1 VTLLTSSDDI
11 FARDARRY
19 EVVKVP
25 ELGADAEVRVRSLT
39 GAEWEEYENSL
50 SQQIRRRDGNLEFRV
65 NRRNRRAKLV
75 AMSVVDEQGQLVFDP
90 KRDVVRLS
98 GMNAGALDRIYEV
111 AERLS
116 GKDEQAIEEAEEDFD
131 DAPSGPS
138 TSDSP
143 SLSASPSTNSWPVP
157 QPTP

>member
-1 VTLLTSSDDI
+1 MSLLTSKDDI
-11 FARDARRY
+11 FARDARKY

-25 ELGADAEVRVRSLT
+25 ELGDDAEVRVRSLT

-50 SQQIRRRDGNLEFRV
+50 SQQIRRRDGSLEFRV

-75 AMSVVDEQGQLVFDP
+75 AMCVVDEQGQLVFDP
-90 KRDVVRLS
+90 KRDVIRLS

-131 DAPSGPS
+131 GGPSGPS

-157 QPTP
+157 QPTR

>member
-1 VTLLTSSDDI
+1 MTLLTSSDDI
-11 FARDARRY
+11 FARDVRRY
-19 EVVKVP
+19 EVVPVP

-65 NRRNRRAKLV
+65 NRKNRRAKLV
-75 AMSVVDEQGQLVFDP
+75 AMSVVNEQGQLVFDP
-90 KRDVVRLS
+90 KRDVIRLS
-98 GMNAGALDRIYEV
+98 GMNAGALDRIYEA

-138 TSDSP
+138 TSDFP

>member
-1 VTLLTSSDDI
+1 MTLLTNSDEI
-11 FARDARRY
+11 FSRDGRTY

-25 ELGADAEVRVRSLT
+25 ELGADAEVRVQSLT
-39 GAEWEEYENSL
+39 GTEWEEYENSM
-50 SQQIRRRDGNLEFRV
+50 SQQVRRRDGNLEFRI
-65 NRRNRRAKLV
+65 NRKNRRAKLV
-75 AMSVVDEQGQLVFDP
+75 AMCVVNEQGQLVFDP
-90 KRDVVRLS
+90 KRDVIRLS

-138 TSDSP
+138 ISGSP
-143 SLSASPSTNSWPVP
+143 SPSASPSMNSWPVP
-157 QPTP
+157 SPAH

>member
-1 VTLLTSSDDI
+1 MSLLTSKDDI
-11 FARDARRY
+11 FARDGRRY
-19 EVVKVP
+19 EIVKVP
-25 ELGADAEVRVRSLT
+25 ELGEDAEVRVQSLT

-50 SQQIRRRDGNLEFRV
+50 SQQIRRRDGTLEFRV

-75 AMSVVDEQGQLVFDP
+75 AMCVVDEQGQLVFGQ
-90 KRDVVRLS
+90 KDVVRLS
-98 GMNAGALDRIYEV
+98 TMNAGALDRIYEV

-138 TSDSP
+138 ISGSHSP
-143 SLSASPSTNSWPVP
+143 SVFPSTNSSRVP
-157 QPTP
+157 QPAH

>member
-1 VTLLTSSDDI
+1 MALLSNKDDI
-11 FARDARRY
+11 FARSGRKY

-25 ELGADAEVRVRSLT
+25 ELGNDAEVRVQSLT
-39 GAEWEEYENSL
+39 GKEWEDYENSL
-50 SQQIRRRDGNLEFRV
+50 YQQVRRRDGQLELRLS
-65 NRRNRRAKLV
+65 NRNRRAKLV
-75 AMSVVDEQGQLVFDP
+75 ALCVVDGDGNLVFGP
-90 KRDVVRLS
+90 GDVIKLS
-98 GMNAGALDRIYEV
+98 SMNAGALDRIYEV

-138 TSDSP
+138 TSASP
-143 SLSASPSTNSWPVP
+143 SPSASPSMNSWPVP